1 MKSLSKK
8 VIGPL
13 ATVLVV
19 LTVIFFL
26 VRPDRII
33 GAAALGLFL
42 LLLWGAVELIHR
54 RKSGRS

>member
-1 MKSLSKK
+1 MKSLFKK

-13 ATVLVV
+13 ATALVV
-19 LTVIFFL
+19 LAVVFLL

-33 GAAALGLFL
+33 GAAAVGLFL
-42 LLLWGAVELIHR
+42 LLFWRAVELIGR

>member
-1 MKSLSKK
+1 MKSLFKK

-13 ATVLVV
+13 ATALVV
-19 LTVIFFL
+19 LAVIFL
-26 VRPDRII
+26 MVRPDRII